1 MIRREQLTPATRA
14 FRTLV
19 LLACA
24 LVGTGCQTFRPQPI
38 DSLRF
43 WDRIETQERNG
54 LRVSVAVLSRDEA
67 RKAFGVDLYAKQIQP
82 VWLRI
87 ENRSDAPYWFMLHGL
102 DPNYFSTGEAAYKS
116 HHLFRPLTN
125 RRIDDHFERLGV
137 IPAVPPEGQTSG
149 FAFSNVKL
157 GTKEVRIR
165 LLGDR
170 RVEDFHFYVS
180 VPGFRADYH
189 RVEWQELEKRIE
201 FVDLGSD
208 EELFEMLRELPCCT
222 TRENG
227 TGSGDPLNL
236 VIIAPRTGLLS
247 FIRAGWDETEVLTW
261 SSAWRTFRAFFGGE
275 YRYSPMSALYF
286 DGRAQD
292 IGIQKTRDSIHERN
306 HVRLWATRWR
316 YQGEN
321 VWIGTITR
329 DIGVYFTTRAWN
341 LTTHAI
347 DPDVDE
353 ARNYLVED
361 LLTTES
367 IRSLALVD
375 GVGKAERSAPHRNLM
390 FAPFWTD
397 GRRAVIRL
405 GRQGEQIDIS
415 RIDNFG
421 YYRFG
426 EGIRELEGMRLE
438 GGTIAGPVEG
448 REGRGDAGAARHD
461 DESERAET
469 AGPHQARGGRDSPV
483 APWATGSR
491 DPGPALRS
499 PCVGSPRYFDIRVIF
514 EPWMPRPPIRPFWSN
529 TKA

>member
-1 MIRREQLTPATRA
+1 
-14 FRTLV
+14 
-19 LLACA
+19 
-24 LVGTGCQTFRPQPI
+24 
-38 DSLRF
+38 
-43 WDRIETQERNG
+43 
-54 LRVSVAVLSRDEA
+54 
-67 RKAFGVDLYAKQIQP
+67 
-82 VWLRI
+82 
-87 ENRSDAPYWFMLHGL
+87 
-102 DPNYFSTGEAAYKS
+102 
-116 HHLFRPLTN
+116 
-125 RRIDDHFERLGV
+125 
-137 IPAVPPEGQTSG
+137 
-149 FAFSNVKL
+149 VKL

-189 RVEWQELEKRIE
+189 TVEWEELEKSIE
-201 FVDLGSD
+201 FVDLES
-208 EELFEMLRELPCCT
+208 EEQLFEVLQELPCCT

-247 FIRAGWDETEVLTW
+247 FIRAGWDETEVLTL

-275 YRYSPMSALYF
+275 YRHSPMSALYF

-292 IGIQKTRDSIHERN
+292 IGLQKTRDSIHERN
-306 HVRLWATRWR
+306 HLRLWVTSWR

-353 ARNYLVED
+353 ARTYLVED

-367 IRSLALVD
+367 VRSLALVD
-375 GVGKAERSAPHRNLM
+375 GVGKADRSEPRRNLM

-397 GRRAVIRL
+397 GRRAVLRL

-415 RIDNFG
+415 QIDDFG
-421 YYRFG
+421 DYRFG
-426 EGIRELEGMRLE
+426 ASIRELKGMRLD
-438 GGTIAGPVEG
+438 GGAIAGPAE
-448 REGRGDAGAARHD
+448 EQQERGDGGGSAPGD
-461 DESERAET
+461 GSE
-469 AGPHQARGGRDSPV
+469 
-483 APWATGSR
+483 
-491 DPGPALRS
+491 
-499 PCVGSPRYFDIRVIF
+499 
-514 EPWMPRPPIRPFWSN
+514 
-529 TKA
+529 